1 MGVRWA
7 LQEVGQ
13 AYDIRL
19 LSFKVI
25 KEPGHL
31 VLHPFGQIPTYE
43 EGELALFESGAIIL
57 HVAERYAGLLPIDAN
72 ARARAIAWIF
82 AALNTV
88 EPPIIDR
95 SIATLF
101 EREKPWYGE
110 RLPILEDRIRTRL
123 DGLSRRLATAEW
135 LDDRFSVGDLM
146 MVTVL
151 RRLHGS
157 GLLEETPNL
166 SDYVARGEAR
176 PAYKRAFEEQLAIF
190 NRPQPS
196 ILPSDDAAPKRA
208 LDYVNGQG
216 IRSSRTL
223 GRHGRVQR
231 SIDSVL
237 GQRWHAF
244 GGSARI
250 GWRLVALRLRSGL
263 GIRPVAQSRKHRKAA
278 VTNVS
283 RR

>member
-19 LSFKVI
+19 LSFRVI

-31 VLHPFGQIPTYE
+31 VLHPFGQIPTFE

-57 HVAERYAGLLPIDAN
+57 HVAERYAGLLPVDAN

-101 EREKPWYGE
+101 EREKTWYGE
-110 RLPILEDRIRTRL
+110 RLPVLEERIRTRL
-123 DGLSRRLATAEW
+123 NGLSRRLATAEW
-135 LDDRFSVGDLM
+135 LEDRFSVGDLM

-176 PAYKRAFEEQLAIF
+176 PAYKRAFKEQLAIS
-190 NRPQPS
+190 NGAQPG
-196 ILPSDDAAPKRA
+196 ILSPDDAAPKRA
-208 LDYVNGQG
+208 LD
-216 IRSSRTL
+216 
-223 GRHGRVQR
+223 
-231 SIDSVL
+231 
-237 GQRWHAF
+237 
-244 GGSARI
+244 
-250 GWRLVALRLRSGL
+250 
-263 GIRPVAQSRKHRKAA
+263 
-278 VTNVS
+278 
-283 RR
+283 

>member
-1 MGVRWA
+1 MRAGYVSTKAQVASGLRFSLRSDSFAVHASLNAIPAMTITITAFERSPDHGRGLARDMGVRWA

-19 LSFKVI
+19 LSFRAI

-31 VLHPFGQIPTYE
+31 VLHPFGQIPTFE

-57 HVAERYAGLLPIDAN
+57 HVAERYAGLLPVDAN

-110 RLPILEDRIRTRL
+110 RLAVLEERIRTRL

-135 LDDRFSVGDLM
+135 LEDRFSVGDLM

-176 PAYKRAFEEQLAIF
+176 PAYKRAFKEQLAIF
-190 NRPQPS
+190 NGAQPG
-196 ILPSDDAAPKRA
+196 ILSPDDAAPKRA
-208 LDYVNGQG
+208 LD
-216 IRSSRTL
+216 
-223 GRHGRVQR
+223 
-231 SIDSVL
+231 
-237 GQRWHAF
+237 
-244 GGSARI
+244 
-250 GWRLVALRLRSGL
+250 
-263 GIRPVAQSRKHRKAA
+263 
-278 VTNVS
+278 
-283 RR
+283 